1 MIQPTAG
8 GASAYLFTTAIFNRS
23 FPVSGTQVPF
33 TTVGAIQRQL
43 LVLENQGGTRLF
55 GEPALDL
62 ADMMRVLPDGRGQVN
77 ILAADKLMTA
87 PRLYST
93 FLLWLLNELKRRGY
107 IPQDVIFKVS
117 IFAGHA
123 SAAGGHVLQMLGA
136 GTFNPLGDLSLPPLA
151 SIRQGVDIPLDLH
164 IYLSDSFGGFN
175 RFYEAAEMARVCSPC
190 YFKIEPG
197 PALVSGGGAMYKP
210 WSSPES
216 LASFA
221 REKVK
226 YAQIIHEMI
235 QASNPRLCLSPTGS
249 PDLAI
254 PKP

>member
-1 MIQPTAG
+1 MRCIDLG
-8 GASAYLFTTAIFNRS
+8 FRGF
-23 FPVSGTQVPF
+23 
-33 TTVGAIQRQL
+33 
-43 LVLENQGGTRLF
+43 LVIDEG
-55 GEPALDL
+55 
-62 ADMMRVLPDGRGQVN
+62 
-77 ILAADKLMTA
+77 
-87 PRLYST
+87 
-93 FLLWLLNELKRRGY
+93 LLWLLNELKRRGY

-136 GTFNPLGDLSLPPLA
+136 GTFNPLGDLSLPQLA

-249 PDLAI
+249 PDSV
-254 PKP
+254 PKSGACSTGLPPVGARLFAPLDVRNATARPGEYGACRGARSGHGGSWCNHHSVEHPMEMSPCASN